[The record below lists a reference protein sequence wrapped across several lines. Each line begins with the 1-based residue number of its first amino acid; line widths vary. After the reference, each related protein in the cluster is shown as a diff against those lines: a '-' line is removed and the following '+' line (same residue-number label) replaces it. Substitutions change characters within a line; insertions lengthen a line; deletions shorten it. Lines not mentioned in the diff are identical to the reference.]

1 MSKEEIKSLLHE
13 SIENIDDD
21 DFLLSVK
28 EIIDCMYLPSEI
40 PVISENRRK
49 RIFDSNDQIEKGNF
63 ITNEEADK
71 LVDEWL
77 RNKN

>member
-13 SIENIDDD
+13 SIENIQDD

-28 EIIDCMYLPSEI
+28 EIIDSMYIPSEI
-40 PVISENRRK
+40 PIISENRKK
-49 RIFDSNDQIEKGNF
+49 RILDSNDQIDKGNF

-77 RNKN
+77 KK